1 MNLESKLK
9 RIEEIID
16 EIRQESRP
24 ELVELPDLTGA
35 YAVVWNYKEKNGTKL
50 TRAGL
55 SRNFEDPRPATDL
68 KNTGSSPFD
77 EIMPWKGMKIYEW
90 SDGTGFDTMV
100 CIPEFWYFAMKDK
113 ANKRWIWAISPE
125 EKKGFEKHPG
135 SGRYVGRYH
144 TSKKDGKVYSEG
156 GVKPLN
162 MTNWNNFKNLSEEKG
177 EGWGMMDI
185 ATWSAIQLLYLV
197 EFADFDSA
205 GKLGTGLK
213 TSNWEP
219 GAMGETVL
227 AKYHTLKRFGKSN
240 MYRNIEDPFANV
252 LDWIEGFSG
261 SMDECWIG
269 EENLG
274 FGLPDDGWIKNFG
287 YSKEAPWALIPSR
300 SSDGETAIPDFT
312 WSSNSSLRPAF
323 VGGSCSDGANCGLF
337 YFGALSDASYTYVDL
352 GSRLQK
358 T

>member
-9 RIEEIID
+9 QIEGIIN
-16 EIRQESRP
+16 EIRQDSGRDT
-24 ELVELPDLTGA
+24 LELPDLTGA
-35 YAVVWNYKEKNGTKL
+35 YAVVWNYKKKNGSRL

-55 SRNFEDPRPATDL
+55 AKDFADPRPATEL
-68 KNTGSSPFD
+68 KKTGSSPFD
-77 EIMPWKGMKIYEW
+77 EIMPWKGMKICEW

-100 CIPEFWYFAMKDK
+100 YIPEFWYFAMKDK
-113 ANKRWIWAISPE
+113 ANKRWTWAISPE
-125 EKKGFEKHPG
+125 EKEGFKKHPG
-135 SGRYVGRYH
+135 SGRCVGRYH

-185 ATWSAIQLLYLV
+185 ATWSAIQLLFLV

-219 GAMGETVL
+219 GVMGETAL
-227 AKYHTLKRFGKSN
+227 AKYHTLKRSGKSN
-240 MYRNIEDPFANV
+240 MYRGIEDPFSNV
-252 LDWIEGFSG
+252 FDWIDGFAG
-261 SMDECWIG
+261 CMDECWIN

-287 YSKEAPWALIPSR
+287 YSKEAPWAFIPSR
-300 SSDGETAIPDFT
+300 SSDGETAIPDYT
-312 WSSNSSLRPAF
+312 WSSISSLRPAS
-323 VGGSCSDGANCGLF
+323 VGGFCNDYASYGLF
-337 YFGALSDASYTYVDL
+337 YFVAINVASYTYVSL